1 MLESQIDKIINRIKN
16 VLFFNPDRIIIVNT
30 TNQKLYLMG
39 NRIIIRSFDI
49 STSRF
54 GIGNRDG
61 SNMTPPGIHR
71 IEEKIGKG
79 APSGRIFESR
89 NDTGRNWHEGL
100 TGDNLILT
108 RILRLRGLEEG
119 INSGPGI
126 DSYERYIYIHG
137 TNQENRIGK
146 PNSHGCVCMRN
157 HDIIELFDLVE
168 EETIVFID

>member
-1 MLESQIDKIINRIKN
+1 MLESTDKIINRIRN
-16 VLFFNPDRIIIVNT
+16 VLHLNPDRIIIVNST
-30 TNQKLYLMG
+30 HQKLHLVENG
-39 NRIIIRSFDI
+39 EIIRSFDV
-49 STSRF
+49 STSRY
-54 GIGNRDG
+54 GIGNREG

-79 APSGRIFESR
+79 APCGRIFESR

-100 TGDNLILT
+100 VEDNLILT

-119 INSGPGI
+119 INSGGI

-157 HDIIELFDLVE
+157 QDIIELFDLVE
-168 EETIVFID
+168 EGTIVFID

>member
-1 MLESQIDKIINRIKN
+1 MLESEIDKIINRIKN
-16 VLFFNPDRIIIVNT
+16 VLFLNPDRIIIVNT
-30 TNQKLYLMG
+30 EQQKLHLIE
-39 NRIIIRSFDI
+39 NKKIIRSFDI

-54 GIGNRDG
+54 GIGNREG
-61 SNMTPPGIHR
+61 SFMTPPGIHR
-71 IEEKIGKG
+71 IEEKIGEG

-89 NDTGRNWHEGL
+89 KDTGRNWHEGL

-119 INSGPGI
+119 VNSGPGI

-137 TNQENRIGK
+137 TNHENCIGK

-157 HDIIELFDLVE
+157 QDIIELFDSVE
-168 EETIVFID
+168 EGTIVFIN

>member
-1 MLESQIDKIINRIKN
+1 MLESEIDKIIKRIEN
-16 VLFFNPDRIIIVNT
+16 ILSLNLYRIIIVNT
-30 TNQKLYLMG
+30 ELQKLYLVE
-39 NRIIIRSFDI
+39 NRKIIRSFDV
-49 STSRF
+49 STSKF
-54 GIGNRDG
+54 GIGNRNG
-61 SNMTPPGIHR
+61 SYMTPPGIHR
-71 IEEKIGKG
+71 IEEKIGKD

-100 TGDNLILT
+100 TEDNLILT

-157 HDIIELFDLVE
+157 KDIIELFDSVE
-168 EETIVFID
+168 EGTIVFID

>member
-1 MLESQIDKIINRIKN
+1 MLESEIDKIINRIRN
-16 VLFFNPDRIIIVNT
+16 VLFLDPNRIIIVNT
-30 TNQKLYLMG
+30 EHQKLYLVE
-39 NRIIIRSFDI
+39 NRKIIHSFDV

-54 GIGNRDG
+54 GIGNKEG

-71 IEEKIGKG
+71 IEEKIGKD

-89 NDTGRNWHEGL
+89 NDTGRNWYEGL
-100 TGDNLILT
+100 NGDNLILT
-108 RILRLRGLEEG
+108 RILRLRGLEKG

-157 HDIIELFDLVE
+157 QDIIELFDLVE
-168 EETIVFID
+168 EGTIVFID